1 METQSKSKFWGV
13 VAVVLLIV
21 AIIGWFTPH
30 FPKANSV
37 DGTASGAMN
46 AEDYNPYI
54 QYNGGYNSNLPIT
67 SAGLITGNTILVGS
81 SSGGTTM
88 SKFIAP
94 ANCTVIASTN
104 TIVASSTK
112 DVDCTVTGAVSGD
125 FVVAVATTSI
135 STASNGVAIVAARAS
150 TTAGYV
156 TLTLSNLTGGTFTWT
171 ATASTSIKAFILK

>member
-1 METQSKSKFWGV
+1 METQSKTKYWGAIAFVLLV
-13 VAVVLLIV
+13 VAIT
-21 AIIGWFTPH
+21 GWFTPRL
-30 FPKANSV
+30 PKAK
-37 DGTASGAMN
+37 DGVSSGAMN

-67 SAGLITGNTILVGS
+67 SAGLITGNTLLVGS

-94 ANCTVIASTN
+94 ANCTVIANAN

-112 DVDCTVTGAVSGD
+112 DVDCTVTGVVSTD
-125 FVVAVATTSI
+125 TVFAVATTSI
-135 STASNGVAIVAARAS
+135 STASNGVAIVASRAS
-150 TTAGYV
+150 TTPGYV

-171 ATASTSIKAFILK
+171 GAASTSIKVFPVK